1 MNQKKSFVLYF
12 DAEDSLRQLCAS
24 QRGEL
29 LSALFDYARCIETEP
44 VEPAVYAARCP
55 NLRSG
60 ARMAFCFMASAI
72 ARDIVSSNAS
82 SAGTDT
88 AIPRAW
94 ATASSAACLSA
105 STSFRNSG
113 ASKDA

>member
-72 ARDIVSSNAS
+72 ARDTRKWHEQRQRRSE
-82 SAGTDT
+82 SALNRHARERGE
-88 AIPRAW
+88 IFVRP
-94 ATASSAACLSA
+94 
-105 STSFRNSG
+105 
-113 ASKDA
+113 